1 MPGLTKYY
9 RDPLYRNSIF
19 LMLNTGLVSLFNYI
33 FWLLAD
39 NVTSSEHVGLATAA
53 IAAAS
58 MIVAISRLGMDY
70 SITRFFPE
78 YRDKGGFY
86 NALILIILLVTII
99 VIAGFMLGLPFIS
112 PALLFLRNWQYALLF
127 IVFVFLTA
135 ICDMQ
140 GTALVAIRRADLAL
154 LEYSILILRIPL
166 LIVIG
171 SLGVLGIFLALDI
184 TYLIMMTTGVVLMYM
199 MGIARDLHIDIG
211 QARKTLKYSL
221 GNYTSTIIATAPLTL
236 IPILIVN
243 VAGASQQAYFY
254 VAFSVAIFLF
264 MVPDAIGASMFVEGS
279 HERPLKVTAY
289 KSLRFSLIILAPMVL
304 AVAVFGDNILH
315 LFSPEYS
322 EAAYE
327 LLLLLAISSLFYA
340 VIAVYISVV
349 QVRKNMAML
358 NYIRLAVVGLTLGLS
373 YVLLLKLGLI
383 GIGYAWLLAN
393 VIVAVIAGWMML
405 AKTKWQ

>member
-1 MPGLTKYY
+1 MPGLTKYFH
-9 RDPLYRNSIF
+9 DPLYRNSLF
-19 LMLNTGLVSLFNYI
+19 LMLNTGLVSLCNYL

-58 MIVAISRLGMDY
+58 MIVAIARLGMDY
-70 SITRFFPE
+70 SITRFFPQ

-86 NALILIILLVTII
+86 NALIVIMLLATIF
-99 VIAGFMLGLPFIS
+99 VIAGFFLGLPYIS
-112 PALLFLRNWQYALLF
+112 PALLFLRNWEYALLF
-127 IVFVFLTA
+127 IVFVFLTS
-135 ICDMQ
+135 ICNMQ

-154 LEYSILILRIPL
+154 LEYSILVLRIPL
-166 LIVIG
+166 LIILG

-184 TYLIMMTTGVVLMYM
+184 TYLIMMAAGIVIMYKMGV
-199 MGIARDLHIDIG
+199 ARDLHIDIG
-211 QARKTLKYSL
+211 EARKTIKYSL

-243 VAGASQQAYFY
+243 VTGASQQAYFY

-264 MVPDAIGASMFVEGS
+264 MVPDAIMASMFVEGS
-279 HERPLKVTAY
+279 HEQPLKITAF
-289 KSLRFSLIILAPMVL
+289 KSLRFAFVILAPMVL
-304 AVAVFGDNILH
+304 AIAIFGDNILL
-315 LFSPEYS
+315 LFSSEYS

-327 LLLLLAISSLFYA
+327 LLLLLAISCLFYA
-340 VIAVYISVV
+340 VIAIYISVV
-349 QVRKNMAML
+349 QVQKNMAML
-358 NYIRLAVVGLTLGLS
+358 NYIRLAVTGLTLGLG

-405 AKTKWQ
+405 SKKKW

>member
-1 MPGLTKYY
+1 MPGITKYF
-9 RDPLYRNSIF
+9 RDPLYRNSLF
-19 LMLNTGLVSLFNYI
+19 LMLNTGLVSLFNYV

-39 NVTSSEHVGLATAA
+39 NVTSSEHIGLATAA

-58 MIVAISRLGMDY
+58 MIVAIARLGMDY
-70 SITRFFPE
+70 SITRFFPQ

-86 NALILIILLVTII
+86 NALIVIMLLVTIF
-99 VIAGFMLGLPFIS
+99 VIAGFFLGLPYIS
-112 PALLFLRNWQYALLF
+112 PALLFLKNWQYALLF
-127 IVFVFLTA
+127 IVFVFLTS

-184 TYLIMMTTGVVLMYM
+184 TYLIMMAAGIVLMYK

-211 QARKTLKYSL
+211 EARKTIKYSL

-243 VAGASQQAYFY
+243 VTGASQQAYFY

-279 HERPLKVTAY
+279 HEQPLKATAY
-289 KSLRFSLIILAPMVL
+289 KSLRFSFIILAPMVL
-304 AVAVFGDNILH
+304 AIAIFGDNILL

-322 EAAYE
+322 AAAYE

-349 QVRKNMAML
+349 QVRKKMAML
-358 NYIRLAVVGLTLGLS
+358 NYIRLAVTGLTLGLS
-373 YVLLLKLGLI
+373 YILLLKLGLI

-405 AKTKWQ
+405 SKKKW